1 SSVPGAIDVPPP
13 RVNPTVRAKGASVPR
28 GRRKA
33 VAMRTLPPYDPPPMT
48 SLDRYILRQCLSMMI
63 FVTVALSA
71 AVWLAQSLRL
81 VDLIVN
87 RGLSID
93 LFIYLALLI
102 LPRFLNIVVPIGAFI
117 AVLFVF
123 NRLTSESEL
132 VVMRAAGLGPLVLA
146 RPVFILAGLGFVAM
160 MSLSAYFLPASNR
173 EFKDLQFEIRNR
185 FVSALLQEGAFTT
198 VSDKL
203 TIYIGGR
210 NERGEVTGLLINDDR
225 DPQQPVT
232 ILAERGAFADADR
245 AQGSRIIMVNG
256 SRQRFDRATGKLS
269 ILTFD
274 RYTLDLDMLR
284 DAPVVRFRD
293 AQERFLSELFWPPP
307 DLDPLSRASFR
318 NEGHQRLAVPLSVF
332 SFVMIPLAC
341 LLPGEFNRRG
351 QLNRVLVAIGLA
363 FVFQAVD
370 LAIKNLA
377 IRHVVAIPLMYL
389 TDLLPLALGFG
400 ILLFGGIKLDFR
412 RLLPATR

>member
-1 SSVPGAIDVPPP
+1 MV
-13 RVNPTVRAKGASVPR
+13 
-28 GRRKA
+28 
-33 VAMRTLPPYDPPPMT
+33 MRYPYPYDLPSMN
-48 SLDRYILRQCLSMMI
+48 SLDRYILRQCLSMMV
-63 FVTVALSA
+63 FVTAALSA

-87 RGLSID
+87 RGLSIE
-93 LFIYLALLI
+93 LFLYMAVLI
-102 LPRFLNIVVPIGAFI
+102 LPRFLDIVLPIGAFI

-132 VVMRAAGLGPLVLA
+132 VVMRAAGLSPLLLA
-146 RPVFILAGLGFVAM
+146 RPVFLLAGVGFAVL

-198 VSDKL
+198 VSDQL

-210 NERGEVTGLLINDDR
+210 NERGEVIGLLINDDR

-232 ILAERGAFADADR
+232 VLAEQGAFASS
-245 AQGSRIIMVNG
+245 AQGSRVIMVHG
-256 SRQRFDRATGKLS
+256 SRQRYDRATGTLS
-269 ILTFD
+269 VLNFD

-293 AQERFLSELFWPPP
+293 AQERFLGDLFWPPG
-307 DLDPLSRASFR
+307 DLDPSTRNSFLV
-318 NEGHQRLAVPLSVF
+318 EGHQRLILPLSIF

-341 LLPGEFNRRG
+341 LLPGELNRRG
-351 QLNRVLVAIGLA
+351 QLSRVLLAIAVALL
-363 FVFQAVD
+363 FQALD
-370 LAIKNLA
+370 LVAKNLA
-377 IRHVVAIPLMYL
+377 GRHVSAIPLMYL
-389 TDLLPLALGFG
+389 IDLLPLTAGFG
-400 ILLFGGIKLDFR
+400 TLLFGGIKIGFW
-412 RLLPATR
+412 RLAPATR

>member
-1 SSVPGAIDVPPP
+1 MPPYAPVAQRWRAARRGGPKAMAIQYS
-13 RVNPTVRAKGASVPR
+13 R
-28 GRRKA
+28 
-33 VAMRTLPPYDPPPMT
+33 PYDPPPMT

-93 LFIYLALLI
+93 LFVYLALLI

-160 MSLSAYFLPASNR
+160 MSLSAYLLPASNR

-198 VSDKL
+198 ISDKL
-203 TIYIGGR
+203 TIYIEGR
-210 NERGEVTGLLINDDR
+210 NERGEVIGLLINDDR

-256 SRQRFDRATGKLS
+256 SRQRFDRTTGKLS
-269 ILTFD
+269 VLTLE

-307 DLDPLSRASFR
+307 DLDPLSRDSFR
-318 NEGHQRLAVPLSVF
+318 NEGHQRLVAPLSVF
-332 SFVMIPLAC
+332 S
-341 LLPGEFNRRG
+341 
-351 QLNRVLVAIGLA
+351 
-363 FVFQAVD
+363 
-370 LAIKNLA
+370 
-377 IRHVVAIPLMYL
+377 
-389 TDLLPLALGFG
+389 
-400 ILLFGGIKLDFR
+400 
-412 RLLPATR
+412 